1 MRADRLQARPLHAI
15 RREAEIQLGLGLL
28 ALVAAAT
35 GTWWLLQGRLHPT
48 VWPGVAGALTLAV
61 AFLSEGR
68 RTRDEYTSSRHPSAC
83 STGITLATFGTA
95 RQGRLATDS
104 RRLLL
109 RIMVFG
115 IVASV
120 GGPGFN
126 VLVGIVTR
134 GSAGTTDLLAWVLFT
149 LPIALAVWM
158 LPPRGLAP
166 RSAPRA
172 GKQMA
177 VEKAAAPS
185 CPFAR
190 Y

>member
-1 MRADRLQARPLHAI
+1 MRADGLPARPLHAI

-48 VWPGVAGALTLAV
+48 VWLGVAGALALSAT
-61 AFLSEGR
+61 FLSEGR
-68 RTRDEYTSSRHPSAC
+68 RARDEYTSSQHPNGS
-83 STGITLATFGTA
+83 STVFRLAAVETSRRGELATH
-95 RQGRLATDS
+95 S
-104 RRLLL
+104 RRL
-109 RIMVFG
+109 RRVMVFG

-134 GSAGTTDLLAWVLFT
+134 GSAGTTDLLAWVVFT

-158 LPPRGLAP
+158 LPPRGLA
-166 RSAPRA
+166 R
-172 GKQMA
+172 KQD
-177 VEKAAAPS
+177 E
-185 CPFAR
+185 AR
-190 Y
+190 VMRGQCNLYR

>member
-1 MRADRLQARPLHAI
+1 MRADGFQARPLRAF

-48 VWPGVAGALTLAV
+48 VWLGVAGALTLA
-61 AFLSEGR
+61 ATFLSEGR
-68 RTRDEYTSSRHPSAC
+68 RARDEYTSSQHPSAS
-83 STGITLATFGTA
+83 STGITLATFGAA
-95 RQGRLATDS
+95 RPGRLATDS
-104 RRLLL
+104 RRLFH
-109 RIMVFG
+109 IMVFG

-149 LPIALAVWM
+149 LPVCLAVWM
-158 LPPRGLAP
+158 LPPRGLAL
-166 RSAPRA
+166 R
-172 GKQMA
+172 GKA
-177 VEKAAAPS
+177 WTG
-185 CPFAR
+185 
-190 Y
+190 

>member
-1 MRADRLQARPLHAI
+1 MGADGNQAWPLHAI

-28 ALVAAAT
+28 ALVAAAA

-68 RTRDEYTSSRHPSAC
+68 RTRAEYTSSRHPSAC

-104 RRLLL
+104 RRRLHV
-109 RIMVFG
+109 MVFG

-120 GGPGFN
+120 GGPGLN

-134 GSAGTTDLLAWVLFT
+134 GGAGTIDLVAWMLFT